1 MHNRMIDL
9 PSDIGI
15 HNQPIYITMLFGSMI
30 THVLLH
36 DITLKMETTKTS
48 SYAHNYNTC

>member
-1 MHNRMIDL
+1 MHNEMIVL

-15 HNQPIYITMLFGSMI
+15 HNWPNYITMLFGNMI

-36 DITLKMETTKTS
+36 DITLKREAIKTS